1 MVSGPLTRDALANRQ
16 FALLWGGQTV
26 SRFGDGIMSVALPL
40 LVLMTTSSS
49 ADLGLVVAARLV
61 PTVVFLLLG
70 GALSDRV
77 SRRLAMMTSD
87 VSRAIVSLALGVLAL
102 SGRLDLAELLWGAVL
117 FGLFDALFY
126 PASTAL
132 VPEVVAVE
140 HLTSSNSLNRF
151 SGTLANGL
159 AGPLVGG
166 VIASTIGVS
175 WSLVIDAATF
185 VVSGACL
192 LIMHPTPR
200 PTSSGATMLGDI
212 RAGLTYCRRTPWLI
226 WSIAVAGLANALVFS
241 PSAIMVPLFF
251 KRVLHAPNWM
261 VGVGFAAVG
270 LGGLVGA
277 LIMMTRRAPRSRTRT
292 MWLAWT
298 LAPLFSVLLGL
309 SRSAWFASACAF
321 VIGALLIVG
330 NILWDSLMQS
340 EIPADILGRVSSVDW
355 TVSLGFSPLG
365 VAFAG
370 VIAGV
375 IGVRATIVA
384 PAIVVSVIGVA
395 VLASV
400 RSITALDR
408 RSTDPQ

>member
-1 MVSGPLTRDALANRQ
+1 M
-16 FALLWGGQTV
+16 
-26 SRFGDGIMSVALPL
+26 
-40 LVLMTTSSS
+40 
-49 ADLGLVVAARLV
+49 
-61 PTVVFLLLG
+61 
-70 GALSDRV
+70 
-77 SRRLAMMTSD
+77 
-87 VSRAIVSLALGVLAL
+87 
-102 SGRLDLAELLWGAVL
+102 WGAVL

-159 AGPLVGG
+159 AGPLVSG

-185 VVSGACL
+185 VVSGASL

-200 PTSSGATMLGDI
+200 PSASGATMLGDI
-212 RAGLTYCRRTPWLI
+212 RAGLAYCRRTPWLI

-241 PSAIMVPLFF
+241 PSAIMVPLLF
-251 KRVLHAPNWM
+251 KHVLHAPNWM

-270 LGGLVGA
+270 LGGLLGA
-277 LIMMTRRAPRSRTRT
+277 LIMMARPASRARTRT

-298 LAPLFSVLLGL
+298 LAPLFSILLGL

-340 EIPADILGRVSSVDW
+340 EVPADILGRVSSVDW

-375 IGVRATIVA
+375 IGVRATIIA
-384 PAIVVSVIGVA
+384 PGIVVSVIGVA
-395 VLASV
+395 VLGSV

-408 RSTDPQ
+408 RVTETE